1 MSGQTP
7 VVLVVDDDRSVREA
21 TRSLIASAG
30 LRVETFA
37 SADEF
42 LSQGRPAGPACV
54 VLDVRLP
61 GLSGLDLQQEM
72 SKAGPS
78 IPIVFITGHGDIP
91 MSVRAMKAGAVD
103 FLTKPFSDR
112 ALLAAIRQ
120 AVERDLAQCAET
132 TALRALRSG
141 YASLTRRQR
150 DVMSLVVAGLRNK
163 QIASRL
169 GISEI
174 SVKVHRASVM
184 RKMAADSL
192 AALVRMAGKVTPA
205 GTASPRAREDI
216 REAS

>member
-1 MSGQTP
+1 VSEQTP
-7 VVLVVDDDRSVREA
+7 IVLVVDDNRPVREA
-21 TRSLIASAG
+21 IRSLIASAG
-30 LRVETFA
+30 LHVETFA
-37 SADEF
+37 SAEEF
-42 LSQGRPAGPACV
+42 LNRRRPPGPACV

-78 IPIVFITGHGDIP
+78 IPIVFITGNGDIP

-103 FLTKPFSDR
+103 FLTKPFSDQ
-112 ALLAAIRQ
+112 ALLEAIRQ
-120 AVERDLAQCAET
+120 AIERDRAHSAAT
-132 TALRALRSG
+132 AALRALLLR

-192 AALVRMAGKVTPA
+192 AALVRMAGKATPA
-205 GTASPRAREDI
+205 GPASPRARHN